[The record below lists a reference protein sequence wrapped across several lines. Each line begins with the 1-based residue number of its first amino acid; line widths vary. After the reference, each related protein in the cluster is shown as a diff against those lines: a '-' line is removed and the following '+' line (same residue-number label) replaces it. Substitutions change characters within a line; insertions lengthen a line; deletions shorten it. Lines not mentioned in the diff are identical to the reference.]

1 MRKIK
6 KYFVLILVCTLL
18 FTQTISVYAE
28 NNATAEWYEMIEEE
42 FDVSE
47 IDEPDIMPYTLYLMN
62 VITTLKKLD
71 TNKLGI
77 RADVFCASE
86 VKTVSI
92 TFVLQKKSG
101 SSWIDVASKPV
112 TVYNV
117 SRTGKSVTVSGV
129 SSGTYRGKAIV
140 RVTDKYGY
148 TESLTG
154 YSGQLSI

>member
-1 MRKIK
+1 MK
-6 KYFVLILVCTLL
+6 KLKKCMMLILSCMLL
-18 FTQTISVYAE
+18 VAQVIPAYAE
-28 NNATAEWYEMIEEE
+28 NRNTTEWYEMVEEDFE
-42 FDVSE
+42 VSE
-47 IDEPDIMPYTLYLMN
+47 IGESEIMPYTLYLID

>member
-1 MRKIK
+1 MK
-6 KYFVLILVCTLL
+6 KMKKCIVLIISCVLL
-18 FTQTISVYAE
+18 FAQVIPAYAE
-28 NNATAEWYEMIEEE
+28 DSSTTEWYEMVEEDFE
-42 FDVSE
+42 VAEIGESE
-47 IDEPDIMPYTLYLMN
+47 IMPYTLYLMN

-71 TNKLGI
+71 TSKLGI
-77 RADVFCASE
+77 RADVYCASE
-86 VKTVSI
+86 VKTMTI